1 MSYPWVSKHP
11 SLNNVRVCKEIKL
24 SKYVTN
30 EEISKV
36 ENKKDTI
43 DVIPQITSIWHFME
57 NNNTNSIKNLHP
69 SESQNGI

>member
-30 EEISKV
+30 DEISKV
-36 ENKKDTI
+36 GK
-43 DVIPQITSIWHFME
+43 
-57 NNNTNSIKNLHP
+57 
-69 SESQNGI
+69 